1 MTTKQK
7 QNRGAGRPAPG
18 GRSAPQQTE
27 ARPAKRPIVA
37 GLILAML
44 VGAAVY
50 AATMY
55 NAPAPSA
62 DQAAKA
68 ADEARA
74 RPHVNETPPPGETP
88 PGMAWI
94 PGGVFWMGTEDPT
107 SMVCGGPDAMPDAR
121 PVHLVAV
128 DGFWMD
134 RTEVTNEEFAAFVEA
149 TGYQTI
155 AERTPRAEDYPSA
168 PPENLVAGSVVFTP
182 PDHPVPLDN
191 HFRWWSYVPGANWR
205 HPEGPSSDLVG
216 RAKEPVVHV
225 SFVDAMAYAEW
236 AGKRLP
242 TEAEWEFAAR
252 GGLDRQ
258 PYVWGDELKPE
269 GHYVANIWEGHFPN
283 ENSAEDGFVRASP
296 VGSFPAN
303 GFGLVD
309 MAGNVWEWC
318 SDWYRPNY
326 YAIVAPAADGA
337 VHNPK
342 GPVDSFDPSEPGVAK
357 RVQRGGSFL
366 CTDQYCTRYMPG
378 SRGKGAVDTGDNH
391 LGFRCVRSK

>member
-1 MTTKQK
+1 
-7 QNRGAGRPAPG
+7 
-18 GRSAPQQTE
+18 
-27 ARPAKRPIVA
+27 
-37 GLILAML
+37 ML

>member
-1 MTTKQK
+1 VTTKH
-7 QNRGAGRPAPG
+7 NRNIGAGRPAADDLT
-18 GRSAPQQTE
+18 APDGSS
-27 ARPAKRPIVA
+27 AKRTLVA
-37 GLILAML
+37 GLVLAAL
-44 VGAAVY
+44 AGGAVY
-50 AATMY
+50 ALTMR
-55 NAPAPSA
+55 NAAAPSSDKA
-62 DQAAKA
+62 QIAAQESKA
-68 ADEARA
+68 E
-74 RPHVNETPPPGETP
+74 PHVNKTPPPGEAP
-88 PGMAWI
+88 PGMVWI

-107 SMVCGGPDAMPDAR
+107 SMVCGGTDAMPDAR

-155 AERTPRAEDYPSA
+155 AERTPRAEDYPGA
-168 PPENLVAGSVVFTP
+168 PPENLIAGSVVFSP

-191 HFRWWSYVPGANWR
+191 HMRWWSYVPGANWR

-225 SFVDAMAYAEW
+225 SFIDAMAYAEW

-252 GGLDRQ
+252 GGLDRK
-258 PYVWGDELKPE
+258 PYVWGEELKPD
-269 GHYVANIWEGHFPN
+269 GKFIANIWEGQFPHQ
-283 ENSAEDGFVRASP
+283 NSAEDGFVRAAP
-296 VGSFPAN
+296 VGSFAAN
-303 GFGLVD
+303 GFGLLD
-309 MAGNVWEWC
+309 IAGNVWEWC

-326 YAIVAPAADGA
+326 YALVAPEADGA

-342 GPVDSFDPSEPGVAK
+342 GPIDSFDPREPGVPK

-378 SRGKGAVDTGDNH
+378 SRGTGAIDTGSNH
-391 LGFRCVRSK
+391 VGFRCVRSGK